1 MLDSCSFY
9 ILYVLRIPDYPS
21 VSYANTIAFW
31 QSGYCSLLAYDHN
44 YSLTQVLFTVQSP
57 FSKVDKHKFHGKDIP
72 HIKLDKNMT
81 IEELVNVFES
91 SGYNGRR
98 LGEAAKLYAK
108 MIKDNTTICLTMA
121 GAMTPVGFG
130 GIVKTLIE
138 RGFVDWIITTGANVY
153 HEDHFAWGLPIKQG
167 SSDVDDMRLYQEEI
181 VRIRD
186 VYIKFYETLEAE
198 DQIIQ
203 QMFGKDFTD
212 KPFTTAEFCNLM
224 GRVGKENAKYPEKSF
239 ITAAY
244 DYDVPVYISTI
255 KDSSLAL
262 SLAVHRLEDK
272 IYNLDFVRE
281 IIEQA
286 AIVYDSDKSGIL
298 ELGGGVPKN
307 TAQQTGPLL
316 DQILRRNDGGQDYI
330 IQITDARP
338 DTGGLSGA
346 TLQEGKSWG
355 KVQNS
360 NKGLVT
366 VYADSTI
373 AFPILALYVLSN
385 QKTRKPKR
393 LYKKLGIM
401 YDKLK
406 NDYARNPV
414 NNIK

>member
-1 MLDSCSFY
+1 MD
-9 ILYVLRIPDYPS
+9 P
-21 VSYANTIAFW
+21 
-31 QSGYCSLLAYDHN
+31 
-44 YSLTQVLFTVQSP
+44 
-57 FSKVDKHKFHGKDIP
+57 HKFHGKDIP
-72 HIKLDKNMT
+72 HIKLDQNMT
-81 IEELVNVFES
+81 IEDLVNVFES
-91 SGYNGRR
+91 SGFNGRK

-108 MIKDNTTICLTMA
+108 MIKENATICLTVS
-121 GAMTPVGFG
+121 GALTPVGFG
-130 GIVKTLIE
+130 GIIKTLIE

-167 SSDVDDMRLYQEEI
+167 SSNVDDMKLYEEEI

-203 QMFGKDFTD
+203 KMFGKDFPD

-224 GRVGKENAKYPEKSF
+224 GKISKENAKYPEKSF

-262 SLAVHRLEDK
+262 NMVVHRLEGK
-272 IYNLDFVRE
+272 TYNLDFVKE

-286 AIVYDSDKSGIL
+286 AIIYDSKKSGIL

-355 KVQNS
+355 KVQDS
-360 NKGLVT
+360 HEGLVT
-366 VYADSTI
+366 VYTDATI

-393 LYKKLGIM
+393 LYKKLDNL
-401 YDKLK
+401 YEKLRD
-406 NDYARNPV
+406 DYFKNPV
-414 NNIK
+414 NNVKKTKKKN

>member
-1 MLDSCSFY
+1 MD
-9 ILYVLRIPDYPS
+9 P
-21 VSYANTIAFW
+21 
-31 QSGYCSLLAYDHN
+31 
-44 YSLTQVLFTVQSP
+44 
-57 FSKVDKHKFHGKDIP
+57 HKFHGKDIP
-72 HIKLDKNMT
+72 HIKLDPNMT
-81 IEELVNVFES
+81 IEDLVNVFES
-91 SGYNGRR
+91 SGYNGRK

-108 MIKDNTTICLTMA
+108 MIKENTTICLTVS
-121 GAMTPVGFG
+121 GALTPVGFG
-130 GIVKTLIE
+130 GIIKTLIE
-138 RGFVDWIITTGANVY
+138 RGFVDWIISTGANVY

-167 SSDVDDMRLYQEEI
+167 SSNVDDMKLYENEI

-203 QMFGKDFTD
+203 KMFGKDFPN
-212 KPFTTAEFCNLM
+212 KSFTTAEFCNLM
-224 GRVGKENAKYPEKSF
+224 GKISKENAKYPEKSF

-244 DYDVPVYISTI
+244 EYDVPVYISTI

-262 SLAVHRLEDK
+262 NLVVHRLQGK
-272 IYNLDFVRE
+272 MYNLDFVRE

-286 AIVYDSDKSGIL
+286 AILYDSKKSGIL

-316 DQILRRNDGGQDYI
+316 DQILRRDDGGQDYI

-355 KVQNS
+355 KVKDSDQ
-360 NKGLVT
+360 GLVT
-366 VYADSTI
+366 VYADVTI

-393 LYKKLGIM
+393 LYKKLGKM
-401 YDKLK
+401 YDKLSD
-406 NDYARNPV
+406 DYFKNPV
-414 NNIK
+414 VNVKKPKKKN

>member
-1 MLDSCSFY
+1 MDPHQF
-9 ILYVLRIPDYPS
+9 R
-21 VSYANTIAFW
+21 
-31 QSGYCSLLAYDHN
+31 
-44 YSLTQVLFTVQSP
+44 
-57 FSKVDKHKFHGKDIP
+57 GKDIP
-72 HIKLDKNMT
+72 HIKLHPEMT
-81 IEELVNVFES
+81 IKDLIDVFAS
-91 SGYNGRR
+91 SGFNGRQ

-108 MIKDNTTICLTMA
+108 MINENATICLTVS

-130 GIVKTLIE
+130 GIIKTLIE
-138 RGFVDWIITTGANVY
+138 RGFIDWIITTGANVY

-167 SSDVDDMRLYQEEI
+167 SFDVDDMKLYEKEI

-198 DQIIQ
+198 DQVIQ
-203 QMFGKDFTD
+203 KMFGKSFSE
-212 KPFTTAEFCNLM
+212 KSFTTAEFCNLM
-224 GRVGKENAKYPEKSF
+224 GKMSKENAKFPEKSF
-239 ITAAY
+239 ITTAY

-262 SLAVHRLEDK
+262 NLAVHRLRDRT
-272 IYNLDFVRE
+272 YNLDFVRE

-286 AIVYDSDKSGIL
+286 AILYGSKKSGIL

-355 KVQNS
+355 KVQDAHN
-360 NKGLVT
+360 GMVT
-366 VYADSTI
+366 VYTDSTI
-373 AFPILALYVLSN
+373 AFPILALYVLTN
-385 QKTRKPKR
+385 QKTRKSKR
-393 LYKKLGIM
+393 LYKKLG
-401 YDKLK
+401 KLYENLRADYFK
-406 NDYARNPV
+406 NPENKTKGTKKK
-414 NNIK
+414 N

>member
-1 MLDSCSFY
+1 MD
-9 ILYVLRIPDYPS
+9 P
-21 VSYANTIAFW
+21 
-31 QSGYCSLLAYDHN
+31 
-44 YSLTQVLFTVQSP
+44 
-57 FSKVDKHKFHGKDIP
+57 HKFHGKDIP
-72 HIKLDKNMT
+72 HIKLDPKMT
-81 IEELVNVFES
+81 IEDLVNVFAS
-91 SGYNGRR
+91 SGFNGRQ

-108 MIKDNTTICLTMA
+108 MIKENATICLTVS

-130 GIVKTLIE
+130 GIIKTLIE

-153 HEDHFAWGLPIKQG
+153 HEDHFAWGFPVKQG
-167 SSDVDDMRLYQEEI
+167 SFDVDDMKLYENEI

-198 DQIIQ
+198 DKVIQ
-203 QMFGKDFTD
+203 KMFEDEFTD

-224 GRVGKENAKYPEKSF
+224 GKISKEKSKHPEKSF
-239 ITAAY
+239 IATAY
-244 DYDVPVYISTI
+244 DYDVPVYISTM

-262 SLAVHRLEDK
+262 NLAVHRLQDK
-272 IYNLDFVRE
+272 TYSLDFVRE

-286 AIVYDSDKSGIL
+286 AILYDSKKSGIL

-316 DQILRRNDGGQDYI
+316 DQILRRDDGGQDYI

-355 KVQNS
+355 KVQDAHH
-360 NKGLVT
+360 GIIT
-366 VYADSTI
+366 VYADATI

-393 LYKKLGIM
+393 LYKKLDKM
-401 YDKLK
+401 YEKLS
-406 NDYARNPV
+406 NDYFKNPV
-414 NNIK
+414 NKKRSKKKN

>member
-1 MLDSCSFY
+1 MD
-9 ILYVLRIPDYPS
+9 P
-21 VSYANTIAFW
+21 
-31 QSGYCSLLAYDHN
+31 
-44 YSLTQVLFTVQSP
+44 
-57 FSKVDKHKFHGKDIP
+57 HKFHGRNIP
-72 HIKLDKNMT
+72 HIKLDPNMT
-81 IEELVNVFES
+81 IEDLINVFES
-91 SGYNGRR
+91 SGFNGRK

-108 MIKDNTTICLTMA
+108 MIKENATICLTVA

-130 GIVKTLIE
+130 GIIKTLIE
-138 RGFVDWIITTGANVY
+138 RGFVDWVVTTGANVY
-153 HEDHFAWGLPIKQG
+153 HEDHFAWGLPVKQG
-167 SSDVDDMRLYQEEI
+167 SATVDDMKLFEKEI

-203 QMFGKDFTD
+203 KMFGENFQD
-212 KPFTTAEFCNLM
+212 KPFTTAEFCNFM
-224 GRVGKENAKYPEKSF
+224 GKLSKEKAKFPEKSF

-244 DYDVPVYISTI
+244 EYDVPVYISTL
-255 KDSSLAL
+255 KDSSLAMNL
-262 SLAVHRLEDK
+262 SIHRLHGK
-272 IYNLDFVRE
+272 TYNLDFVRE

-286 AIVYDSDKSGIL
+286 AILYGSKKSGIL

-307 TAQQTGPLL
+307 TAQQTGPML
-316 DQILRRNDGGQDYI
+316 DQILRRSDGGQDYI

-355 KVQNS
+355 KVQDAHQDM
-360 NKGLVT
+360 VT
-366 VYADSTI
+366 VYADATI

-393 LYKKLGIM
+393 LYKKIGKM

-406 NDYARNPV
+406 EDYIKNPAKNV
-414 NNIK
+414 KKSKKKN

>member
-1 MLDSCSFY
+1 MD
-9 ILYVLRIPDYPS
+9 P
-21 VSYANTIAFW
+21 
-31 QSGYCSLLAYDHN
+31 
-44 YSLTQVLFTVQSP
+44 
-57 FSKVDKHKFHGKDIP
+57 HKFHGKDIP
-72 HIKLDKNMT
+72 HIKLDPNMT
-81 IEELVNVFES
+81 IEDLVEVFAS
-91 SGYNGRR
+91 SGFNGRQ

-108 MIKDNTTICLTMA
+108 MIKEDVTICLTVA

-130 GIVKTLIE
+130 GIIKTLIE

-153 HEDHFAWGLPIKQG
+153 HEDHFAWGLPVKQG
-167 SSDVDDMRLYQEEI
+167 SFNVDDMKLYENEI

-203 QMFGKDFTD
+203 KMFGEDFPD
-212 KPFTTAEFCNLM
+212 KSFTTAEFCNIM
-224 GRVGKENAKYPEKSF
+224 GKISKEKSKHPEKSF
-239 ITAAY
+239 ITTAY
-244 DYDVPVYISTI
+244 EYDVPVYISTI

-262 SLAVHRLEDK
+262 NLAVHRLQGK
-272 IYNLDFVRE
+272 TYNLDFVRE
-281 IIEQA
+281 ILEQA
-286 AIVYDSDKSGIL
+286 AILFDSKKSGIL

-316 DQILRRNDGGQDYI
+316 DQILRRHDGGQDYI

-355 KVQNS
+355 KVQHANE
-360 NKGLVT
+360 GMVT

-385 QKTRKPKR
+385 QKSRKPKR
-393 LYKKLGIM
+393 LYKKLDKL
-401 YDKLK
+401 YDKLSEDYFK
-406 NDYARNPV
+406 NPA
-414 NNIK
+414 NNIKKSKKKN